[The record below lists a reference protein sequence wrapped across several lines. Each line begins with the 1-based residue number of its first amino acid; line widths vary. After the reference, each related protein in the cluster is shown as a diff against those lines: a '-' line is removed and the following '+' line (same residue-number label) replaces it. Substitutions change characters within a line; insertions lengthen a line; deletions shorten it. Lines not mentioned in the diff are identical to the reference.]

1 MTEVKK
7 VTKEQLRVHNRFGD
21 PKAADDLW
29 VLVDGKVYDLSGFYK
44 QHPGGYDIIEEYAGK
59 DASKVFKDA
68 GHPASAKKEMESY
81 LVGNYVEPKSFS
93 KIEEIAEHNQPGDL
107 WLLIN
112 NKVYDVSTFK
122 HPGKAPIHSHCRRH
136 RHPR

>member
-1 MTEVKK
+1 MTEVRK
-7 VTKEQLRVHNRFGD
+7 VTKEQLRVHDKFGD
-21 PKAADDLW
+21 PKGVDDLW
-29 VLVDGKVYDLSGFYK
+29 VLVDGKVYDLSTFYK

-81 LVGNYVEPKSFS
+81 LVGNYVQPRRFT
-93 KIEEIAEHNQPGDL
+93 KIEEIADHNQPGDL

-122 HPGKAPIHSHCRRH
+122 HPGKSSAHSHFRWH
-136 RHPR
+136 